1 MQSASV
7 SSKSVPP
14 SLEVT
19 EFAWLGKRYQGKVRD
34 SYTQGTQRILI
45 ATDRLSAFD
54 RGICSVPGKGQVL
67 TQMARY
73 WFERTAHIARN
84 HVISVPDPAVMVV
97 HEVKIIPIEVVVRGY
112 LAGSAWRDYAAN
124 RPVSGVT
131 LPRGLR
137 EFDQLENPII
147 TPSTKEAVGSH
158 DMPIS
163 EAEIIAQKLVM
174 ASVWDQVRA
183 TALELFTFA
192 TTELAERGLLLA
204 DTKYEFGLLGDTLV
218 LADEI
223 HTLDCSRFW
232 IRDSYEAALREGR
245 APDMLDKEPI
255 RRWLMQQGFS
265 GEGEVPTVSDEYRL
279 ELREYYRASAARVT
293 GQELQLD
300 DTPPTKR
307 IEANLRRFLDIA

>member
-1 MQSASV
+1 MQSGSV
-7 SSKSVPP
+7 SSQSLPA
-14 SLEVT
+14 SLETT
-19 EFAWLGKRYQGKVRD
+19 EFSWLGSRYQGKVRD
-34 SYTQGTQRILI
+34 SYTRGDRRILI

-73 WFERTAHIARN
+73 WFERTAHISKN
-84 HVISVPDPAVMVV
+84 HVIAVPDPAVMVV
-97 HEVKIIPIEVVVRGY
+97 HEVEIIPIEVVVRGY
-112 LAGSAWRDYAAN
+112 LAGSAWRDYSAN

-131 LPRGLR
+131 LPPDLR
-137 EFDQLENPII
+137 EFAQLKSPII

-163 EAEIIAQKLVM
+163 EAEIVARGVVP
-174 ASVWDQVRA
+174 ASVWDRVRT
-183 TALELFTFA
+183 TALELFNFA
-192 TTELAERGLLLA
+192 TKELAERGLLLA
-204 DTKYEFGLLGDTLV
+204 DTKYEFGLLGDSLV

-232 IRDSYEAALREGR
+232 IRDSYEVALRER
-245 APDMLDKEPI
+245 KAPDMLDKEPI

-265 GEGEVPTVSDEYRL
+265 GEGAVPQVSDEYRL

-293 GQELQLD
+293 GQQLQLD
-300 DTPPTKR
+300 DKPPVER
-307 IEANLRRFLDIA
+307 IETNLRRFLDIA